1 MRSYFP
7 RTCKRGGGKS
17 ELNTNSMWSIGRRLD
32 IPRLSPRSKNRR
44 SRTRSRDEGRSHN
57 RSSGFAQDADPG
69 ARGWLS
75 VGETKQ
81 DVWTCRIRRLGR
93 KLPHHASCG
102 FELFLFYDPRTV
114 SSFDLGS

>member
-1 MRSYFP
+1 MRSCFL

-17 ELNTNSMWSIGRRLD
+17 ELNTNSMLSIGLGLD
-32 IPRLSPRSKNRR
+32 IPRRSPRFKNRQ
-44 SRTRSRDEGRSHN
+44 SRTRSRDEGRTP
-57 RSSGFAQDADPG
+57 SSSSSFAQDADPG
-69 ARGWLS
+69 ARRWLS

-81 DVWTCRIRRLGR
+81 DVWTCRIRRPGR
-93 KLPHHASCG
+93 KLPHHASCR